1 MSCVRR
7 IVTLRFSCYQ
17 KYAIIAGK
25 RIKQAA
31 KLIGDGKDIIVT
43 GPTPLPVK
51 IKKMDSPKRTLQ
63 EQKIS
68 RIMAAQSLQ
77 GTRTNRKHS
86 PKSPQIPFVDLYNE

>member
-51 IKKMDSPKRTLQ
+51 IKKWTVLKGPFKNKKFQ
-63 EQKIS
+63 ES
-68 RIMAAQSLQ
+68 
-77 GTRTNRKHS
+77 
-86 PKSPQIPFVDLYNE
+86 